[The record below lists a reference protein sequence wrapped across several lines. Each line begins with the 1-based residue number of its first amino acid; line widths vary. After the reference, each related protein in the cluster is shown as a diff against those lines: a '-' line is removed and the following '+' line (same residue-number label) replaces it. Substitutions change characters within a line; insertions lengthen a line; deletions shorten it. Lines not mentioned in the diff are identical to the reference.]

1 MPAGPAAP
9 APASLRG
16 LVLEVDAG
24 SRGLLCGGERL
35 SSSPGSES
43 RVFPMFYPKENG
55 LAAEEQR
62 RERFTKICFSS
73 SPVAVE
79 LSTWWCSFGTSRR
92 RSKTPNWEE
101 NSSSAPGKCSGGA
114 NCPLGTRGTDQEAQQ
129 ITRVESSDV
138 RERGGRHCWQVT
150 AGSKR
155 SQCSLTDKCHIHE
168 GATRA
173 LGTSTKGSG
182 DGETEAPPAC
192 GGRIESHQARPSSR
206 AELLFFTQVLC
217 P

>member
-1 MPAGPAAP
+1 M
-9 APASLRG
+9 
-16 LVLEVDAG
+16 
-24 SRGLLCGGERL
+24 SR
-35 SSSPGSES
+35 
-43 RVFPMFYPKENG
+43 
-55 LAAEEQR
+55 EEQMKDAKKSWGTLYPGGTAQVVVVWLPQHVGVKAKMQLQRDLQELAGGDPSQRVDTKLLELLWSYMPGLGHLNRWAYGLR
-62 RERFTKICFSS
+62 RAGGQE
-73 SPVAVE
+73 
-79 LSTWWCSFGTSRR
+79 
-92 RSKTPNWEE
+92 
-101 NSSSAPGKCSGGA
+101 KC
-114 NCPLGTRGTDQEAQQ
+114 
-129 ITRVESSDV
+129 RVESSDV

>member
-62 RERFTKICFSS
+62 RERFTKM
-73 SPVAVE
+73 
-79 LSTWWCSFGTSRR
+79 
-92 RSKTPNWEE
+92 
-101 NSSSAPGKCSGGA
+101 
-114 NCPLGTRGTDQEAQQ
+114 
-129 ITRVESSDV
+129 VESSDV